1 LKGGLETEGSEM
13 KKTNEIQRILEFHKE
28 ELKKDFGVK
37 EIGLFGSY
45 VREEQTQTSDID
57 VLVEFEKPIG
67 LLEFVGLK
75 NHLSDL
81 LGVKVDLVMKKA
93 LKPRIGDR
101 ILNEVVYV

>member
-1 LKGGLETEGSEM
+1 M
-13 KKTNEIQRILEFHKE
+13 KKTNEIKRILEVHKE
-28 ELKKDFGVK
+28 ELKKNYRVK

-93 LKPRIGDR
+93 LKLRIGDR
-101 ILNEVVYV
+101 ILNEIVYV